1 MVAGVESVYQLRVT
15 LKGAQ
20 PPIWRRLQAPA
31 AIDLR
36 ELHLLFQVVMGWHN
50 EHLYEF
56 RVGQR
61 YFGEPE
67 PKSSGLEGF
76 GPPTQDAGKTRL
88 VEIAPRAGSKF
99 LYTYDMGDSW
109 EHQVLV
115 EKVLEADPGG
125 HLPACLAG
133 ERACPPEDCGGVWGY
148 GDILTALQEPS
159 APQSAELLEWLE
171 DGFEPDKFDLAAVNA
186 QLSRWRTRAVAS
198 APRVGEMTG
207 GTLLAGFAAWE
218 LDRQS
223 PLQAP
228 LSGRCSPEE

>member
-1 MVAGVESVYQLRVT
+1 MDDVQGRRTDVKRMPMVAGAKSIYQLKVT
-15 LKGAQ
+15 LKGTE

-56 RVGQR
+56 RVGRR

-67 PKSSGLEGF
+67 PKSWGVDGF
-76 GPPTQDAGKTRL
+76 GPPIQDAGKTRL
-88 VEIAPRAGSKF
+88 LEIAPRAGSKF

-115 EKVLEADPGG
+115 EKVIEADPGV
-125 HLPACLAG
+125 HLPTCLAG

-148 GDILTALQEPS
+148 GDILAALGDPLPS
-159 APQSAELLEWLE
+159 ASAELLESLG

-186 QLSRWRTRAVAS
+186 QLSPWRTRG
-198 APRVGEMTG
+198 RG
-207 GTLLAGFAAWE
+207 GRPA
-218 LDRQS
+218 R
-223 PLQAP
+223 
-228 LSGRCSPEE
+228 R